1 MISYG
6 ALLDWSSLR
15 ARDRPLNSINHPAR
29 EKGHEWACL
38 PLHFTRELEEPTDY
52 LKNLQEVLYDMCWI
66 TIHGLRDFASS
77 WGTMTP
83 KVCQV
88 FYWFDWSLQKTN
100 SWFGKES
107 WPLFNMF
114 IVFKGCWNS
123 QKQVKWRESVW
134 PWLSHVYVKL
144 IPLSKLRA
152 HDFRCL
158 PKFAMIFVF
167 KKPSFARSQ
176 APPLHLSKFLD
187 SNPLEHA
194 SNITKCPRAH
204 QDFPTKPLIFRETL
218 KITLLWLIVCSKVHI
233 DIIVM
238 NTTFGWEC
246 IHAFLYTTVGD

>member
-1 MISYG
+1 MVYEI
-6 ALLDWSSLR
+6 LR
-15 ARDRPLNSINHPAR
+15 LVEGPWHPKFA
-29 EKGHEWACL
+29 KFFIDLIWVSKKQ
-38 PLHFTRELEEPTDY
+38 T
-52 LKNLQEVLYDMCWI
+52 
-66 TIHGLRDFASS
+66 HGLVR
-77 WGTMTP
+77 
-83 KVCQV
+83 
-88 FYWFDWSLQKTN
+88 SL
-100 SWFGKES
+100 G
-107 WPLFNMF
+107 PLFNMF

-158 PKFAMIFVF
+158 PKFAMTFVF